1 MKYRI
6 ETRGYRRRFARP
18 LATANGPWRMREGLL
33 VRLEDEDGRVGFGE
47 VAPLRRTGCET
58 LPAARR
64 FFAELG
70 RRLDDEFFRSIPRDL
85 PCCRVA
91 LESARSLIN
100 EPEIPFA
107 LTNTAL
113 LPDSELAILALERAL
128 SEGYKTFKIKIGVR
142 EREEEQRVIAALLDG
157 LPEDADL
164 RLDANGS
171 LSRRGL
177 RSWLEFLRGRSGVDF
192 IEQPMPVGEEEEA
205 AEIGA
210 GFQTELALDESV
222 SAQGQLV
229 NVASGRLWSGPLVIK
244 PLLFGDLEELVRM
257 AAPMNNRLIVSSVFE
272 TGVGMLTALRTA
284 AALGVEDAV
293 GFGTLAHI
301 DDELRGVRPSPKLT
315 SEALSLSTLAEI
327 WERLGQR

>member
-1 MKYRI
+1 MKYRV
-6 ETRGYRRRFARP
+6 ETRGYRRRFERP
-18 LATANGPWRMREGLL
+18 LATANGPWRVREGLL

-47 VAPLRRTGCET
+47 VAPLRRAGCET
-58 LPAARR
+58 LPTARR
-64 FFAELG
+64 FFEELPP
-70 RRLDDEFFRSIPRDL
+70 RLDDEGFRSIPRDL

-91 LESARSLIN
+91 LESARALIN
-100 EPEIPFA
+100 EPETPFSFA
-107 LTNTAL
+107 NTAL
-113 LPDSELAILALERAL
+113 LPGSELAILALERAL

-142 EREEEQRVIAALLDG
+142 DREDEQNVVAALLEG
-157 LPEDADL
+157 LPEDAEL

-171 LSRRGL
+171 LGPRSL
-177 RSWLEFLRGRSGVDF
+177 RSWLEFLRGRAGVDF
-192 IEQPMPVGEEEEA
+192 IEQPMAVGEEEEA
-205 AEIGA
+205 AEIGL

-257 AAPMNNRLIVSSVFE
+257 AAPLNNRLIVSSVFE
-272 TGVGMLTALRTA
+272 TGVGLLTALRTA

-293 GFGTLAHI
+293 GFGTLACLN
-301 DDELRGVRPSPKLT
+301 DELRGPQPAPILT
-315 SEALSLSTLAEI
+315 SEALSLSTLADI